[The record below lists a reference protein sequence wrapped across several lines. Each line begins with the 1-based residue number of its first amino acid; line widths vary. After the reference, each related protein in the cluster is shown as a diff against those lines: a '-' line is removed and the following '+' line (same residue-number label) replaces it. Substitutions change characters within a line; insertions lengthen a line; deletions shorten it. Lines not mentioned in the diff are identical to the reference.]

1 MIRLSKTEPGDSS
14 RDETDGWIPMS
25 DELIEHVLQLIN
37 LKKGDAG
44 RLNYILS
51 MLQDGRTL
59 YTSDRKYLESL
70 ISTYIE
76 HSKRRI
82 GQQPVEELKTELAQV
97 KAKLERIEKR
107 GYRKRIGRKAGFFFV
122 TFFFGW
128 HAIVHLLNEKFLLN
142 VQDKNPYLF
151 PLYQLKL
158 VIPVQVTEIMGQYNL
173 NLEKITLLVWGAMMF
188 TWIILSFI
196 YLVKFIRSRYNPVI
210 Q

>member
-1 MIRLSKTEPGDSS
+1 MP
-14 RDETDGWIPMS
+14 
-25 DELIEHVLQLIN
+25 DELIEHVLYLIN
-37 LKKGDAG
+37 SKKGDAG

-51 MLQDGRTL
+51 MLQEGRTL

-76 HSKRRI
+76 PSKRRT
-82 GQQPVEELKTELAQV
+82 GQQSVEELKKELTQV

-128 HAIVHLLNEKFLLN
+128 HAIVHLLSEKFLLN

-158 VIPVQVTEIMGQYNL
+158 IIPDQVTSIMVQYNL
-173 NLEKITLLVWGAMMF
+173 NLERIILLVWGAMMV
-188 TWIILSFI
+188 TWIILGFI

>member
-1 MIRLSKTEPGDSS
+1 MP
-14 RDETDGWIPMS
+14 
-25 DELIEHVLQLIN
+25 DELIEHVLYLIN
-37 LKKGDAG
+37 SKKGDAG

-51 MLQDGRTL
+51 MLQEGRTL

-76 HSKRRI
+76 PSKRRT
-82 GQQPVEELKTELAQV
+82 GQQSVEELKKELTQV

-107 GYRKRIGRKAGFFFV
+107 GYKKRIGRKAGFFFV

-128 HAIVHLLNEKFLLN
+128 HAIAYILSEKFLLN

-158 VIPVQVTEIMGQYNL
+158 IIPDQVTSIMGQYNL
-173 NLEKITLLVWGAMMF
+173 NLEKIILLVWGAMMV
-188 TWIILSFI
+188 TWIILGFI
-196 YLVKFIRSRYNPVI
+196 YLIKFIRSRYNPVI